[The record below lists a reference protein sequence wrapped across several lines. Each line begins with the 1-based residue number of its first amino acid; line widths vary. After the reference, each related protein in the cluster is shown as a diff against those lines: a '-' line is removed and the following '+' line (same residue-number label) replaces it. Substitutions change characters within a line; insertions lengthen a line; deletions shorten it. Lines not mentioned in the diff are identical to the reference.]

1 MLSVSHSS
9 AQPETNSGGRLDAKY
24 AFVPDSTELVFADV
38 LNAMRTN
45 PKSFLPAID
54 RYERYVISFT
64 PDKKKLKVA
73 LKEIRA
79 RLKKQAPL
87 LPLTVSGVLQGA
99 ADDHVA
105 DLSRSGLMGHFGSD
119 DSNPGTR
126 VRKYGTFLTIGEC
139 ITIGYLTPDLMVA
152 SMLVD
157 EGTPDRG
164 HRESLLSSRFT
175 HIGIGIADHPSLR
188 IAAVV
193 VLGAN

>member
-1 MLSVSHSS
+1 MHILALFIVVVCMNS
-9 AQPETNSGGRLDAKY
+9 AVMCASA
-24 AFVPDSTELVFADV
+24 PDSTEFVFAET
-38 LNAMRTN
+38 LNAMRVN

-54 RYERYVISFT
+54 RYERYVKSFT
-64 PDKKKLKVA
+64 PNKKKLAVA

-87 LPLTVSGVLQGA
+87 LPLAMNDALQSA

-105 DLSRSGLMGHFGSD
+105 DLSRGDMMSHIGSD
-119 DSNPGTR
+119 GSNPLTR
-126 VRKYGTFLTIGEC
+126 VQRYEKLTTIGEC
-139 ITIGYLTPDLMVA
+139 ITMGYLTPDLMVA

-164 HRESLLSSRFT
+164 HRENLLKAT
-175 HIGIGIADHPSLR
+175 YEYIGVGIADHPSLR
-188 IAAVV
+188 VATVV